1 MRTHRQLDGAPVFS
15 TREEKGGLAVTKEQ
29 ENALAGRM
37 AALLKGEPFDG
48 SLIPVE
54 LTVYGWRL
62 IRWEADMPLTDEQ
75 RDAILA
81 SAKES
86 MRPLCVSAGC
96 FSEDGDELT
105 LLLCATRFPARVHR
119 ETVLWLCAHALMEQA
134 SVALEQEGTM
144 FIGEEFSSAE
154 DWQAH
159 LAPMQEISDWWADAS
174 PMDGAAAHQHRI
186 HLQTAIKRRQYT
198 TLGGYI
204 TRTLR
209 EEPEPGQA
217 CFAFVPLV
225 IEAVWSQHAELSLQ
239 KLTEKLNLQEMT
251 RRPKDA
257 LLTWVASLPALLRAC
272 PTVGSAPIERVIAS
286 IRADC
291 SLPYSQANLSR
302 SLGLTPAYFC
312 RLFREKTGQHFS
324 SFLTRTRMEKA
335 QELLAQ
341 PSVSALADIAASC
354 GYPNKS
360 YFCQVFKKFTGMTPG
375 EYEASAKLLAS
386 GILGVQNEAKG

>member
-1 MRTHRQLDGAPVFS
+1 M
-15 TREEKGGLAVTKEQ
+15 TKEQ
-29 ENALAGRM
+29 ESALAGRM
-37 AALLKGEPFDG
+37 AALLKGEPLDG

-62 IRWEADMPLTDEQ
+62 IRWEADIPLTDEQ

-81 SAKES
+81 SAAEA

-96 FSEDGDELT
+96 SSQDGDELT
-105 LLLCATRFPARVHR
+105 FLLCATRFPARIHR
-119 ETVLWLCAHALMEQA
+119 ETVLWLCAYALMEQV

-144 FIGEEFSSAE
+144 FIGEEFASAE

-159 LAPMQEISDWWADAS
+159 LAPMQEISDWWADTS

-209 EEPEPGQA
+209 EEPEPGQI

-239 KLTEKLNLQEMT
+239 KLTENLNLLEMT
-251 RRPKDA
+251 RRPKEA

-272 PTVGSAPIERVIAS
+272 STVGSAPIERVIAS

-341 PSVSALADIAASC
+341 SSPSALADIAEAC

-386 GILGVQNEAKG
+386 GILDVQNEAKG

>member
-1 MRTHRQLDGAPVFS
+1 MTQAQ
-15 TREEKGGLAVTKEQ
+15 EQ
-29 ENALAGRM
+29 ALAAQM
-37 AALLKGEPFDG
+37 AALLKGDMTDAVPLPAGE
-48 SLIPVE
+48 
-54 LTVYGWRL
+54 TVHGWRL
-62 IRWEADMPLTDEQ
+62 IRWDADIPLTDDQ
-75 RDAILA
+75 RAAILA
-81 SAKES
+81 SVAES
-86 MRPLCVSAGC
+86 MRLMGVAAGC
-96 FSEDGDELT
+96 FSPEGDELT
-105 LLLCATRFPARVHR
+105 ILVCLTRFPARIHR
-119 ETVLWLCAHALMEQA
+119 DTVLWLCAHALMEKA

-144 FIGEEFSSAE
+144 FIGEEFALAE
-154 DWQAH
+154 DWREH
-159 LAPMQEISDWWADAS
+159 LSPMQEISDWWTNVS

-186 HLQTAIKRRQYT
+186 NLQTAIKRRQYT

-204 TRTLR
+204 TRALR
-209 EEPEPGQA
+209 EQAEPGQV

-225 IEAVWSQHAELSLQ
+225 IEAVWSQHAELPLQ
-239 KLTEKLNLQEMT
+239 KLTEELNLQEMT

-257 LLTWVASLPALLRAC
+257 LLAWLASLPARLRAC

-341 PSVSALADIAASC
+341 PGISVLAEVAASC

-386 GILGVQNEAKG
+386 GILGDRQ